1 MNKLTFYYWLMF
13 TEFLL
18 WIATVYFLYKGMYV
32 EAILV
37 QILIQSRA
45 IEYHLMKQNKGSKNE
60 NNNE

>member
-45 IEYHLMKQNKGSKNE
+45 IEYHLMKQNKG
-60 NNNE
+60 